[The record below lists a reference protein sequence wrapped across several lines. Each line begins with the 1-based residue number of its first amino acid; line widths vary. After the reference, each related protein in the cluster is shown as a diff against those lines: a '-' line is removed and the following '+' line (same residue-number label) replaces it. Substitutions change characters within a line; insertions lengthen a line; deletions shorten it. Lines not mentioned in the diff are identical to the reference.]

1 MNPYYTDYSE
11 YLERLFGAGKVQ
23 KLSVNL
29 GSTCPNRDGTKGVG
43 GCIYCNNSSFSPGYT
58 QEGSGVSAQIEAGRR
73 FFGRKYPQMRYLV
86 YFQSFTNTYG
96 DSGKLL
102 ETFRQSAFASP
113 DIVGIIIGTR
123 PDSIS
128 DEQLEALAAINKERR
143 VIIEYGAETSH
154 DATLRRINRNHSW
167 AEVCDAVERTSGLGL
182 SCGLH
187 LIAGLP
193 GERREDV
200 MQTVEE
206 SVKLPVDT
214 LKLHQMQVVKGTR
227 LEQLYAA
234 GAADLWEFTLEEYLE
249 LCVEIV
255 SKVPRRIAIER
266 FLSQSPPGMLIHPR
280 WGLKNYEFTH
290 KLLALLEEKNVRLK
304 Q

>member
-11 YLERLFGAGKVQ
+11 YLQRLFGEGKVQ

-58 QEGSGVSAQIEAGRR
+58 QEGADVSAQIEAGRR

-96 DSGKLL
+96 DSGELL

-128 DEQLEALAAINKERR
+128 DEQLEALAEINKYRR

-200 MQTVEE
+200 MRTVEE
-206 SVKLPVDT
+206 SVKLPIDT

-290 KLLALLEEKNVRLK
+290 KLLALSLIHI
-304 Q
+304 